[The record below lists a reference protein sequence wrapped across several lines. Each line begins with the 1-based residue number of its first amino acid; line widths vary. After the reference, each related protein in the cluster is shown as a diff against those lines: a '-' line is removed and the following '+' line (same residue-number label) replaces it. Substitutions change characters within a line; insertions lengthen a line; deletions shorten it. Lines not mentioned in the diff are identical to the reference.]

1 MVFTLYRNFIISLFL
16 LFNFIF
22 TEHISFSD
30 LDLDAEASGVI
41 QLSVSNDNV
50 LGGFQFQI
58 IDFPNQGYFDNVVLT
73 DRTSAF
79 NVSFN
84 EQADGSVIIVGFDLT
99 GVGLSAGEG
108 SILELTYVS
117 TGIYTTSIN
126 LSLNETNTV
135 LSDLMGVG
143 LEFTYDQATIEIL
156 GQDPPPV
163 IPPENLVATAGF
175 GEVNLSWEDPNDTVV
190 EILGYR
196 IYRDGNFVGTSAV
209 INYIDTGLA
218 QVTEYCYTVTQTE
231 GASAPSGQSEPAC
244 DALYVPS
251 TCATAIPIVLDAIN
265 EIEGVNGRDEWFVH
279 EATLTG

>member
-16 LFNFIF
+16 IFNFIF

-135 LSDLMGVG
+135 LSDLM
-143 LEFTYDQATIEIL
+143 EKT
-156 GQDPPPV
+156 
-163 IPPENLVATAGF
+163 
-175 GEVNLSWEDPNDTVV
+175 
-190 EILGYR
+190 
-196 IYRDGNFVGTSAV
+196 
-209 INYIDTGLA
+209 
-218 QVTEYCYTVTQTE
+218 
-231 GASAPSGQSEPAC
+231 
-244 DALYVPS
+244 
-251 TCATAIPIVLDAIN
+251 
-265 EIEGVNGRDEWFVH
+265 
-279 EATLTG
+279 